1 MKKELFKKCQ
11 EYVDAKKS
19 VLNEAIATIKAE
31 MEGESKNSVGEDY
44 DSTKEQLHSEHEN
57 LMIQR
62 GEVNTLQTILNTIN
76 INAVPKTVSIG
87 ALVITNKSNYYIS
100 IPAGKLLIGDEV
112 FYAISKASPIGSL
125 LSGKQVGD
133 EIVFN
138 GNAIKILSIE

>member
-1 MKKELFKKCQ
+1 MKNELFKKCQ
-11 EYVDAKKS
+11 EYVDAKKAI
-19 VLNEAIATIKAE
+19 LTEAIATIKAE

-62 GEVNTLQTILNTIN
+62 NEVNMLQTTLNTIN
-76 INAVPKTVSIG
+76 LNATPKTVSIG
-87 ALVITNKSNYYIS
+87 ALVKTSKANYYIS
-100 IPAGKLLIGDEV
+100 IPVGKLTMGDEIY
-112 FYAISKASPIGSL
+112 YAISKASPIGSL
-125 LSGKQVGD
+125 LAGKQVGD